1 MVKWSEQRT
10 EFPRFRRCS
19 VQSTLRMDPLNLCFY
34 ILFYVFLL
42 SLLTRI
48 TSALFIYDK
57 RTLLDIG
64 HRCTNLLQDTLSTDP
79 AWPLEILRNTEVNK
93 GRLKNPRRRKKHRG
107 RRAGIRDRLRKRAY
121 SPPLPSILLANVQS
135 LENKMDD
142 LRARISFQ
150 WDIRDCNILCLTE
163 TWLTPS
169 VPDTAATPSDNFSV
183 LRMDRTAEAGKTKG
197 WSVLINKKW
206 CDPRNISF
214 CRVPARLIWN
224 ISPLS
229 AAHSIC
235 PGSSQR
241 SSLLPFTFH
250 HRQTRAWPCPNYT
263 MSSAATSTN
272 TLTLPLSSQGT
283 LTRPTSGR
291 SCRTSISM
299 YPVQLEDRIHWII
312 ATLILRMPTKLV
324 PCRLLVNRTM
334 PPFSSHRNIN
344 KGSFRN
350 PRGRGKW
357 RAGPPTLKL
366 CYRRLLMTSTGT
378 CSGRVQLT
386 SASSRM

>member
-1 MVKWSEQRT
+1 MNPLSETCPILSWKFILIFLLCGAHIFSLHPLFSLSFPHFLFPLPAQRCT
-10 EFPRFRRCS
+10 
-19 VQSTLRMDPLNLCFY
+19 VDVMMGLLNLCFY
-34 ILFYVFLL
+34 LLFYVFSL
-42 SLLTRI
+42 SVFTRI

-64 HRCTNLLQDTLSTDP
+64 HRCTNLLQDTLSMDP
-79 AWPLEILRNTEVNK
+79 ARPLEILRNTEVNK
-93 GRLKNPRRRKKHRG
+93 GLLNNRRRQKKHRG
-107 RRAGIRDRLRKRAY
+107 RRAGIRNRLRERAQ

-150 WDIRDCNILCLTE
+150 RDIRDCNILCLTE

-169 VPDTAATPSDNFSV
+169 VPDTAVRPSDNFSV

-197 WSVLINKKW
+197 GGVCFMINKKW
-206 CDPRNISF
+206 CDPKNISI

-229 AAHSIC
+229 AAHSTILNFH
-235 PGSSQR
+235 Q

-250 HRQTRAWPCPNYT
+250 HRQTLASLSPNST
-263 MSSAATSTN
+263 MSSAATSIN
-272 TLTLPLSSQGT
+272 TLMLPLSSRGT
-283 LTRPTSGR
+283 LTKPTSRR
-291 SCRTSISM
+291 SCRTFINM
-299 YPVQLEDRIHWII
+299 YPVLLEDRINWII
-312 ATLILRMPTKLV
+312 ATIRLKMPTKLV
-324 PCRLLVNRTM
+324 PFRLLAYRTM

-350 PRGRGKW
+350 PRCRGK
-357 RAGPPTLKL
+357 
-366 CYRRLLMTSTGT
+366 
-378 CSGRVQLT
+378 
-386 SASSRM
+386 